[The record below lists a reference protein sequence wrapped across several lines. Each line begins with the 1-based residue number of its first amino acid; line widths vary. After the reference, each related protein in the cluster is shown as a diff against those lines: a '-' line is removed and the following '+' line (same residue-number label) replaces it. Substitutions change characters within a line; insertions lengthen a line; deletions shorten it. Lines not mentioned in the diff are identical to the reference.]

1 MKKRIISLVLA
12 LTFVFASVL
21 TTNAASFS
29 QGATLGTIT
38 TKTPVAIS
46 YKDISRLA
54 EIATNVRGKQARI
67 VNATKYNGSN
77 TTWIVRL
84 NFGDDGNQCAG
95 DFVVNVYPYSWDL
108 ATQRVAA
115 LPFEGEADKG
125 GTAKFGPCWYY
136 FGLFD
141 DVSHQICGFA
151 VAERINRWPNWD
163 DQRFDSAIANQGTQ
177 FPGTTFRGVRYTG
190 AYPEISSLSFVED
203 HIK

>member
-21 TTNAASFS
+21 STNAASFS
-29 QGATLGTIT
+29 QGSTVGTVT
-38 TKTPVAIS
+38 TKNPTSIS

-77 TTWIVRL
+77 TVWIARL
-84 NFGDDGNQCAG
+84 NFGEGGDQCAA
-95 DFVVNVYPYSWDL
+95 DFVINVYPYSWDAKTL
-108 ATQRVAA
+108 SVTS
-115 LPFEGEADKG
+115 LPFANAED

-141 DVSHQICGFA
+141 DATHQSCGFA
-151 VAERINRWPNWD
+151 VAERIKRWPDWKD
-163 DQRFDSAIANQGTQ
+163 M
-177 FPGTTFRGVRYTG
+177 TFSGVTYRGVGYSGSYTE
-190 AYPEISSLSFVED
+190 ANDQAFIEK
-203 HIK
+203 HIQ